1 MMGPLDEWVPEG
13 SLMNRSPDAV
23 TLCGQ
28 RLTSQHVCMF
38 TESEDEQYR
47 ILNPFVQEGLAGGE
61 EILTIVDDLLRDNH
75 GHRMEEGGVPVDDAL
90 ASGQLRILASDDTYG
105 RDRTFAAERMYD
117 LLEEVLQESSRGRWK
132 RMRIIGD
139 AGWVL
144 RNMQGSDELMAYEA
158 KVNLLAPKHDC
169 TLLCIYDIN
178 KCSGQVIA
186 DALATHSHV
195 ILGGRLHENPHYMQ
209 PIDFLQK
216 ITLRRAHPAPVRAPS
231 VG

>member
-1 MMGPLDEWVPEG
+1 
-13 SLMNRSPDAV
+13 MNRSPPAV

-28 RLTSQHVCMF
+28 PLTCQHVCMF
-38 TESEDEQYR
+38 AESEDEQYR
-47 ILNPFVQEGLAGGE
+47 ILNPFLREGLAAGE
-61 EILTIVDDLLRDNH
+61 EVLTIVDEHCRDSH
-75 GHRMEEGGVPVDDAL
+75 AHRMGAGGVPVDDAL

-105 RDRTFAAERMYD
+105 RDGTFAAERMYD
-117 LLEEVLQESSRGRWK
+117 LLADVLAQSARGQWGRT
-132 RMRIIGD
+132 RIVGE

-158 KVNLLAPKHDC
+158 KVNLLAPRHDC

-178 KCSGQVIA
+178 QCSGQVIA

-216 ITLRRAHPAPVRAPS
+216 VTLRRTHASPVRAPATERGQTGAS
-231 VG
+231 DG

>member
-1 MMGPLDEWVPEG
+1 MGQVDERVPEAL
-13 SLMNRSPDAV
+13 LMNRSPDAV
-23 TLCGQ
+23 TLCGE
-28 RLTSQHVCMF
+28 RLTCRHVCMF

-47 ILNPFVQEGLAGGE
+47 ILNPFVREGLAGGE
-61 EILTIVDDLLRDNH
+61 EILTIVDDRLRD
-75 GHRMEEGGVPVDDAL
+75 GHARLMEEGGVPVDDAL

-105 RDRTFAAERMYD
+105 RGGTFAAERMYD
-117 LLEEVLQESSRGRWK
+117 LLEEVLQESARSPWERLRV
-132 RMRIIGD
+132 IGE
-139 AGWVL
+139 AGWIL

-178 KCSGQVIA
+178 QCSGQVIA

-216 ITLRRAHPAPVRAPS
+216 ITLRRAHAAPVRAPT